1 MSHNYICNQS
11 NNIIFCSFCGITNT
25 DKAERSIKCV
35 VKSLELDEAE
45 NSKIKFK
52 TLELESMKEIK
63 NSELAAAK
71 YIEDGKVIAMKALK
85 ESELAAAKD
94 IEDGKVIAMKAL
106 KESELAA
113 AKDIEDGKIIVM
125 KALKESELAAAKQMG
140 DEKLAAIFKIFF
152 IGLIAVIVTV
162 FGVIYLLA
170 ILTVEGKD
178 KLELLLINVDKLL
191 KWCLAPIA
199 ASGFIGVVKEICRSI
214 KSSSICKMIFDKMKI
229 VMNKIKI

>member
-71 YIEDGKVIAMKALK
+71 Y
-85 ESELAAAKD
+85 